1 MSDGKLISS
10 ESVDRKLKA
19 VTSRQR
25 LASRVED
32 FNRQSSRYIYTDEAD
47 EADEADDLNT
57 QETSDFEDDA
67 DKSADD
73 DWEHQSNIYVPD
85 ADLSASTAVTPESMS
100 LNLPSTLGRDKCEAL
115 GIKSLARK
123 ELRLRRGQANDTLH
137 QLRVELGYKAF
148 IHRTTVRHANS
159 QQKAT
164 RARSLVQASSATIT
178 RLRCI
183 YNCSRTAMVRLGAS
197 THTLDH
203 YKVITDA
210 DLRVSTAIQDPRVT
224 NAADTALSWIWT
236 VDARKET
243 DHSDWMEECE

>member
-148 IHRTTVRHANS
+148 IH
-159 QQKAT
+159 
-164 RARSLVQASSATIT
+164 
-178 RLRCI
+178 
-183 YNCSRTAMVRLGAS
+183 
-197 THTLDH
+197 
-203 YKVITDA
+203 
-210 DLRVSTAIQDPRVT
+210 
-224 NAADTALSWIWT
+224 
-236 VDARKET
+236 
-243 DHSDWMEECE
+243 